1 MAVEELA
8 WLSSWGLSCL
18 RSVIWCLD
26 FGAWFW
32 DDDLWGLVKQTIRF
46 LILYDILYQS
56 SFRFTIRARNLICC
70 LNMNPSDQ
78 QAFSRV
84 N

>member
-1 MAVEELA
+1 MIFLGTLLFTVNDLVF
-8 WLSSWGLSCL
+8 GF
-18 RSVIWCLD
+18 RSLVL
-26 FGAWFW
+26 GAWFW

-56 SFRFTIRARNLICC
+56 SFRLTVRAQNLICC
-70 LNMNPSDQ
+70 LNMSPPNQ
-78 QAFSRV
+78 QGFSRV